1 MKLRSEAVHTTVYQS
16 KAFHDPHASLPIP
29 NLAPSV
35 EIVFSP
41 QSELLVLKKLL
52 LDDMLVRWYP
62 LLNFADASLYRI
74 MKICS
79 QMRKIKNLLN
89 FLRTYK
95 KEKIPL
101 KGI

>member
-1 MKLRSEAVHTTVYQS
+1 MKLRSEAVRITAYQS
-16 KAFHDPHASLPIP
+16 KAFPDPQASLPIP

-35 EIVFSP
+35 EIILSL
-41 QSELLVLKKLL
+41 QSEPPVLKKLL

-74 MKICS
+74 MKILS
-79 QMRKIKNLLN
+79 QMRKIKNLLH

-95 KEKIPL
+95 K
-101 KGI
+101 